1 MQLAATQ
8 RTPLMEISGSSCR
21 IVGECYPENIQE
33 FSSPVMT
40 ELKSVVPD
48 SGSYTVELE
57 LFYFNSSSAKFF
69 FDFFEFFEEKAE
81 AGLTVNVNWNYR
93 LDDDTMLE
101 AGEDFAE
108 DMIKC
113 KFELVEMPSEA
124 KADAEGEE

>member
-8 RTPLMEISGSSCR
+8 RTPMMEISGYSCR

-40 ELKSVVPD
+40 ELKSVMPD

-81 AGLTVNVNWNYR
+81 AGLSVNVNWNYR

-108 DMIKC
+108 DMINC
-113 KFELVEMPSEA
+113 KFELVEMPSESD
-124 KADAEGEE
+124 ADAEGE

>member
-8 RTPLMEISGSSCR
+8 RTPMMEISGSSCR

-81 AGLTVNVNWNYR
+81 AGLSVNVKWNYR

-108 DMIKC
+108 DMINC
-113 KFELVEMPSEA
+113 KFELVEMPSESD
-124 KADAEGEE
+124 ADAEGE

>member
-8 RTPLMEISGSSCR
+8 RTPLIEISATNCR

-40 ELKSVVPD
+40 ELKDAVPD
-48 SGSYTVELE
+48 SGEYKVELE

-69 FDFFEFFEEKAE
+69 FDFFEFFEERAE
-81 AGLTVNVNWNYR
+81 AGVSVSVNWNYR
-93 LDDDTMLE
+93 ADDDTMLE

-108 DMIKC
+108 DMIQC

-124 KADAEGEE
+124 GADAEDE

>member
-1 MQLAATQ
+1 MIFESTQ
-8 RTPLMEISGSSCR
+8 RTPYVELTPSSCLIR
-21 IVGECYPENIQE
+21 GECYPENIQE

-40 ELKSVVPD
+40 ELKDAVPD
-48 SGSYTVELE
+48 SGEYKVELE

-81 AGLTVNVNWNYR
+81 AGVSVSVNWNYR
-93 LDDDTMLE
+93 ADDDTMLE

-108 DMIKC
+108 DMIQC

-124 KADAEGEE
+124 GAEAEGE

>member
-8 RTPLMEISGSSCR
+8 RTPMMEISGSSCR
-21 IVGECYPENIQE
+21 IVGECYPENIQA

-81 AGLTVNVNWNYR
+81 AGLSVNVNWNYR

-108 DMIKC
+108 DMINC
-113 KFELVEMPSEA
+113 KFELVEMPSESD
-124 KADAEGEE
+124 ADAEGE